1 MIVFASGVSLFFALH
16 TIRLFLKS
24 LSSTSLNERLIPTE
38 EKRLR
43 KINLTRWL
51 TELAVRLFQPRQRM
65 KKAMIELP
73 DFLELL
79 SVALSSGES
88 VYRALHRVVPRL
100 KGVLATELKTSL
112 LALEYGSDL
121 ESELSALAER
131 LPQQQVTE
139 MCNKLLMALKRG
151 TPLVLVISEQ
161 AETVRQAI
169 SSDLMKQAG
178 KNETRM
184 LIPLVFL
191 ILPVTVLF
199 AIYPSLQLLSINF
212 L

>member
-24 LSSTSLNERLIPTE
+24 LSSTSLNERLIPSE

-65 KKAMIELP
+65 KKALIELP

-131 LPQQQVTE
+131 LPQQQVIE

>member
-24 LSSTSLNERLIPTE
+24 LSSTSLNERLIPSE

-131 LPQQQVTE
+131 LPQQQVIE

>member
-65 KKAMIELP
+65 KKALIELP

-100 KGVLATELKTSL
+100 KGVLATELKSSL

-131 LPQQQVTE
+131 LPQQQVIE

>member
-131 LPQQQVTE
+131 LPQQQVIE

>member
-1 MIVFASGVSLFFALH
+1 
-16 TIRLFLKS
+16 
-24 LSSTSLNERLIPTE
+24 
-38 EKRLR
+38 
-43 KINLTRWL
+43 
-51 TELAVRLFQPRQRM
+51 M

-131 LPQQQVTE
+131 LPQQQVIE

>member
-1 MIVFASGVSLFFALH
+1 MIVFASGISLFLAL
-16 TIRLFLKS
+16 RGFQLFLKS
-24 LSSTSLNERLIPTE
+24 LGSASLTERLLPAE
-38 EKRLR
+38 EKLYAEGNLSSRL
-43 KINLTRWL
+43 NALV
-51 TELAVRLFQPRQRM
+51 AGFNQPRQRM
-65 KKAMIELP
+65 KKAMNELP

-88 VYRALHRVVPRL
+88 VYTALHRVVPRL
-100 KGVLATELKTSL
+100 NGVLATELQASL
-112 LALEYGSDL
+112 RALDYGSDL
-121 ESELSALAER
+121 ETELANLAER
-131 LPQQQVTE
+131 LPHQQVIE
-139 MCNKLLMALKRG
+139 MCNKLILALRRG

-161 AETVRQAI
+161 AETVRQVVG
-169 SSDLMKQAG
+169 SELLKQAG

-199 AIYPSLQLLSINF
+199 AIYPSLQLLSVNF